1 MNKITILLVDD
12 LKFMRTAL
20 RNIIETAGMTVAG
33 EAPDGLQAVTQYK
46 EKKPDV
52 VLMDITMPV
61 MNGIE
66 SLAKIMKLDPSAR
79 VIMCSAIGQNKY
91 IIQSIQLG
99 ARDFIIKPFKP
110 ERVLSSILKVVGR
123 NEEVR

>member
-1 MNKITILLVDD
+1 MKKITILLVDD
-12 LKFMRTAL
+12 LNFMRTAL
-20 RNIIETAGMTVAG
+20 RDIVETAGMTVAG
-33 EAPDGLQAVTQYK
+33 EASNGLQAVNLYT
-46 EKKPDV
+46 ETKPDV
-52 VLMDITMPV
+52 VLMDITMPI

-66 SLAKIMKLDPSAR
+66 SLAKIMRFDPFAR

-110 ERVLSSILKVVGR
+110 ERILSSVLKVMGL
-123 NEEVR
+123 NEEIR

>member
-20 RNIIETAGMTVAG
+20 RNIVEASGMTVAG
-33 EAPDGLQAVTQYK
+33 EASDGLQAVTLYT
-46 EKKPDV
+46 EKNPDI

-66 SLAKIMKLDPSAR
+66 SLAKIMKLDPFAR

-110 ERVLSSILKVVGR
+110 ERILSSVLKVMGR

>member
-20 RNIIETAGMTVAG
+20 RNIIETAGMTIAG

>member
-33 EAPDGLQAVTQYK
+33 EAPNGLQAVTQYK

>member
-1 MNKITILLVDD
+1 MNKITIFLVDD

-33 EAPDGLQAVTQYK
+33 EASDGLQAVTLYT

-66 SLAKIMKLDPSAR
+66 SLAKIMKLDPSAK

-110 ERVLSSILKVVGR
+110 ERILSSILKVMGR
-123 NEEVR
+123 NEEIR